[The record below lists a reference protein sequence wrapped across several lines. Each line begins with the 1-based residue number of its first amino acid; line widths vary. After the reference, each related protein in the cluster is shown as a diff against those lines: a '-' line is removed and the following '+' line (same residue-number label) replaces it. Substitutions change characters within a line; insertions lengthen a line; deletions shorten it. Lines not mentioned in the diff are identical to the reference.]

1 MNAEIDRIPRRLS
14 GFWLQ
19 ALLNAPVVG
28 LLGYA
33 GWITIVNF
41 FSGSY
46 LSGDFFLHA
55 LWAIVIALL
64 LSFSLLQ
71 AIIRV
76 SLNSKRIAGR
86 ALDRLKRDLH
96 PLEGLAQTPLRVQL
110 QAVLRMTDAR
120 PD

>member
-1 MNAEIDRIPRRLS
+1 
-14 GFWLQ
+14 
-19 ALLNAPVVG
+19 VG

-55 LWAIVIALL
+55 LWAIGITLL

-86 ALDRLKRDLH
+86 ALDRLQRDLQ

-110 QAVLRMTDAR
+110 QAVLRLTAVL